1 MSADPSA
8 MTSREAFVLATGN
21 RLRRRVAGEQRW
33 SKATFV
39 AGGTIIL
46 AILLASLVTPFLGL
60 DKPDDQHLLST
71 LQAPSLAH
79 PFGTDSLGRDI
90 LTRCLYAAK
99 TDLLFAAVVTYAPVL
114 LGVTLGALAG
124 YFGGWLDAFVM
135 RLVDTVM
142 AFPFLVLILAFVAA
156 FGPGLRGAY
165 VGVLVIG
172 WSIYAR
178 LARGEMLALREREF
192 MLAARTCG
200 YSNARVIFRHGVPN
214 LLQAPLVFSM
224 ADMVLNIVL
233 LASLSYLGL
242 GVQPPTPEWGAM
254 VADGQS
260 YLLTSWWVA
269 TLPGLT
275 IVLVGL
281 GFSLLGDGLAERFG
295 QDFRLTG

>member
-1 MSADPSA
+1 
-8 MTSREAFVLATGN
+8 MTSREAYVLATGN

-33 SKATFV
+33 SKITFV
-39 AGGTIIL
+39 AGATIIVS
-46 AILLASLVTPFLGL
+46 ILLASVVTPFLGL
-60 DKPDDQHLLST
+60 DKPNEQHLLST

-192 MLAARTCG
+192 MLAARTFG
-200 YSNARVIFRHGVPN
+200 FSNARVIFRHGVPN

-233 LASLSYLGL
+233 LASLSYFGL